1 MKKDEIMRKRNL
13 LLAKEVEELKTELK
27 RQKEINSSLK
37 TDILFEH
44 IENIKNE
51 FLTSIEEIENLKAE
65 YQALINEMK
74 EYRDTLKN
82 K

>member
-13 LLAKEVEELKTELK
+13 LLAKEVEELKTELE
-27 RQKEINSSLK
+27 RQKEVNSSLK
-37 TDILFEH
+37 TDILFKH
-44 IENIKNE
+44 IENIKKE

-65 YQALINEMK
+65 YQALIDEMK